1 MSTSSCV
8 VVGDGASARM
18 RVPLRLTVADT
29 IGRLHS
35 DQDVDEQLMH

>member
-1 MSTSSCV
+1 M
-8 VVGDGASARM
+8 VGDGASATM

-35 DQDVDEQLMH
+35 DQHVDELLMHY